1 MDFTNVT
8 TRESVVSAFF
18 LSKDLFK
25 NIYITDACY
34 LSNDKY
40 IIALAYKQ
48 VRLPLLNELLNNY
61 EVRQFFLS
69 LPPASYLLDYRNKYL
84 KLVDNHGKITLISYE
99 MDQLLRSLLKKF
111 LSYGG
116 YLNSKN
122 ELMIDLKGKKIGPHY
137 GVNLLLGNRTN
148 FENPLLTTPKS
159 VVDEFG
165 GGSFRGDANYQ
176 ILATRRDILP
186 EENGNPFNRQFYI
199 IEKGNIIFYSGLIDE
214 KIVKATTKHCENRTE
229 IVYETKYLI
238 VKRYIFILPQK
249 IGLPSAVE
257 TQIITVQNLTK
268 IDREL
273 EVVLTGMFGL
283 SNPECAMVDIIYQTV
298 INQTEVMMQD
308 NNKIVAIMQ
317 DYYPKYFKD
326 HQRFAILKNDE
337 GFAEEF
343 TNNCPAFL
351 NGGTI
356 DNPKGINKLDCKAKM
371 HGANFFALKKYIHVK
386 ANSSDTLINFVG
398 CTHSDDIENIQKIS
412 NKEIINLLNDYGKSK
427 EIFDELANLKRNMN
441 RYNSFIN
448 LDSTDRLFSS
458 YVNNTLPFQVLYQT
472 FVSRS
477 FSQTQKGYREI
488 GFREIQDLYA
498 SMYYLINFKGRKF
511 VLNLLSKWIE
521 NIYEFGYANHN
532 FYYVGKEPG
541 MCSDDALWLIE
552 AIYRYISY
560 TSDFSILHKSF
571 NVAGSNKRRK
581 LKDTIKAIILYSG
594 SISVGK
600 HGLPLLDSADW
611 NDCLK
616 VDPDFLMGPEKEKE
630 YKKYLRSK
638 KFVGIVPFIS
648 NYSESIMN
656 AFLLIRDIRYMID
669 VFNKT
674 DKEYSDSLKSLLEEK
689 TKAVQQY
696 AYKNDYFVRVLINR
710 ENKNN
715 ISYIG
720 SKGDGLSID
729 KNVDGSYYLNSFSWS
744 LLSDVASDNQVSS
757 MLNIVEKVLQ
767 TPAGFKLCSNSD
779 LSIAGS
785 KQSATDHYFPGDR
798 ENGGVFKHAAMMC
811 VVGMLKR
818 AKVTKNNAIKD
829 RLFTDAFFMINLVLP
844 YKTINNPYV
853 LKGNPRFCT
862 QYNNSVTMEN
872 IGPILSGTAT
882 WLTLAIYEI
891 IGVSL
896 DFNKITISPS
906 LPKEIDHLEAKIK
919 FETCTLNLI
928 IKKHIGEFCDY
939 SKMNI
944 RVDGKDVDTNVI
956 DCFEDKKEHS
966 IFVSFL

>member
-1 MDFTNVT
+1 
-8 TRESVVSAFF
+8 
-18 LSKDLFK
+18 
-25 NIYITDACY
+25 
-34 LSNDKY
+34 
-40 IIALAYKQ
+40 
-48 VRLPLLNELLNNY
+48 
-61 EVRQFFLS
+61 
-69 LPPASYLLDYRNKYL
+69 
-84 KLVDNHGKITLISYE
+84 
-99 MDQLLRSLLKKF
+99 
-111 LSYGG
+111 
-116 YLNSKN
+116 
-122 ELMIDLKGKKIGPHY
+122 
-137 GVNLLLGNRTN
+137 
-148 FENPLLTTPKS
+148 
-159 VVDEFG
+159 
-165 GGSFRGDANYQ
+165 
-176 ILATRRDILP
+176 
-186 EENGNPFNRQFYI
+186 
-199 IEKGNIIFYSGLIDE
+199 
-214 KIVKATTKHCENRTE
+214 
-229 IVYETKYLI
+229 
-238 VKRYIFILPQK
+238 
-249 IGLPSAVE
+249 
-257 TQIITVQNLTK
+257 
-268 IDREL
+268 
-273 EVVLTGMFGL
+273 
-283 SNPECAMVDIIYQTV
+283 
-298 INQTEVMMQD
+298 
-308 NNKIVAIMQ
+308 
-317 DYYPKYFKD
+317 
-326 HQRFAILKNDE
+326 
-337 GFAEEF
+337 
-343 TNNCPAFL
+343 
-351 NGGTI
+351 
-356 DNPKGINKLDCKAKM
+356 
-371 HGANFFALKKYIHVK
+371 
-386 ANSSDTLINFVG
+386 
-398 CTHSDDIENIQKIS
+398 
-412 NKEIINLLNDYGKSK
+412 
-427 EIFDELANLKRNMN
+427 
-441 RYNSFIN
+441 
-448 LDSTDRLFSS
+448 
-458 YVNNTLPFQVLYQT
+458 
-472 FVSRS
+472 
-477 FSQTQKGYREI
+477 
-488 GFREIQDLYA
+488 
-498 SMYYLINFKGRKF
+498 
-511 VLNLLSKWIE
+511 
-521 NIYEFGYANHN
+521 
-532 FYYVGKEPG
+532 
-541 MCSDDALWLIE
+541 
-552 AIYRYISY
+552 
-560 TSDFSILHKSF
+560 
-571 NVAGSNKRRK
+571 
-581 LKDTIKAIILYSG
+581 
-594 SISVGK
+594 
-600 HGLPLLDSADW
+600 
-611 NDCLK
+611 
-616 VDPDFLMGPEKEKE
+616 
-630 YKKYLRSK
+630 
-638 KFVGIVPFIS
+638 
-648 NYSESIMN
+648 
-656 AFLLIRDIRYMID
+656 MID

-928 IKKHIGEFCDY
+928 IKKYIGEFCDY